1 MLEHREEITAYALLA
16 PTLLISFAIIA
27 YPVISAVDL
36 SLQELRLTQVG
47 RARRVWTPANYARL
61 FADPEFWRAG
71 WTTLKLVAVVV
82 SGSLA
87 VGLGTALVV
96 NERFV
101 GRKAAR
107 IAVALPWAIPAV
119 MAAVIWWWMFDS
131 SFGVI
136 NWFLVKLGVVAAPVA
151 WFNRPGTAF
160 AAIAAIMIWKGYPFM
175 SVMLLA
181 GLQAIPT
188 ELYEASKADGAG
200 RIAQFRYVTLPA
212 LRPVMGI
219 ALILIILWVFREFPI
234 IWLITGG
241 GPIGATRTLAVATY
255 ETGFKFLRIGEAASL
270 GVITLVISFALSAL
284 LIRRVESDA
293 R

>member
-1 MLEHREEITAYALLA
+1 M
-16 PTLLISFAIIA
+16 
-27 YPVISAVDL
+27 
-36 SLQELRLTQVG
+36 
-47 RARRVWTPANYARL
+47 
-61 FADPEFWRAG
+61 
-71 WTTLKLVAVVV
+71 AVVV
-82 SGSLA
+82 AGSLA

-136 NWFLVKLGVVAAPVA
+136 NWFLVKLRLVEAPVA

-160 AAIAAIMIWKGYPFM
+160 AAIATIMIWKGYPFM

-200 RIAQFRYVTLPA
+200 SIARFRYVTLPA

-219 ALILIILWVFREFPI
+219 ALILIVLWVFREFPI

-255 ETGFKFLRIGEAASL
+255 ETGFKFLRIGEAAAL
-270 GVITLVISFALSAL
+270 GVITLGISFALSAV
-284 LIRRVESDA
+284 LIRRIGSGA
-293 R
+293 Q